1 MKHRLPPQSEDGPA
15 GKKLHT
21 YMLLAIDTSTRNAG
35 IALVNG
41 EGHVLRLVQW
51 RSQHN
56 HSVELLPAIQA
67 MLTAE
72 STEVRHL
79 AGIAVALGPGRFS
92 ALRVGISVAKGLAV
106 AWALP
111 LIAASTLECEAY
123 PLRAAGLPVATLLD
137 AGRGELA
144 WALFNEV
151 QGRFQQNAPEEI
163 ASPEQLLPRLPSPVL
178 LCGEGLQD
186 HADAIT
192 DTAASLSQDVRLA
205 TPYLSGLRIS
215 SLAHLGHARLVSGET
230 QNPATLQPAY
240 LRRPTITEPSHP
252 T

>member
-1 MKHRLPPQSEDGPA
+1 
-15 GKKLHT
+15 
-21 YMLLAIDTSTRNAG
+21 MLLAIDTSTRNAG

-67 MLTAE
+67 MLAAE

-92 ALRVGISVAKGLAV
+92 ALRVGISVAKGLAA

-111 LIAASTLECEAY
+111 VVAAGTLECEAH
-123 PLRAAGLPVATLLD
+123 PFRAAGLPVAALLD
-137 AGRGELA
+137 AGRGEVA
-144 WALFNEV
+144 WALFNEDH
-151 QGRFQQNAPEEI
+151 GRFQQDAPEEI
-163 ASPEQLLPRLPSPVL
+163 APPEQLLPRLPSPVL
-178 LCGEGLQD
+178 LCGEGLHD
-186 HADAIT
+186 HGPAIT
-192 DTAASLSQDVRLA
+192 DAAASLPNIRLA

-215 SLAHLGHARLVSGET
+215 SLAHLGYTRLASGTT
-230 QNPATLQPAY
+230 QDPATLQPAY
-240 LRRPTITEPSHP
+240 LRRPTITEPSRP
-252 T
+252 A